1 MMLNILSLGAGVQSS
16 TLALMA
22 AHGEITPM
30 PDAAIFADTGAE
42 PQPVMKWLDWLEA
55 RLPFPV
61 YRVMHKDGLKASVID
76 SAKGRFASP
85 PFYTDSVNGG
95 GIMKRQCTYDYKIA
109 PITKKI
115 RNLIG
120 LEHGE
125 RAKQGVQ
132 VTQWIG
138 ISADEIQRMKES
150 HHHYIQHRWPLLEKR
165 MTRGHC
171 LEWMKE
177 HGYPEPPR
185 SACTFC
191 PYHSNHEWRRMK
203 SDDPESWNDAVMIDG
218 LIRNSVRGTKEKLYL
233 HRDRVPLAEADL
245 TDPHEHQR
253 VLNFMDECEG
263 MCGV

>member
-1 MMLNILSLGAGVQSS
+1 MLNIISLGAGVQSS
-16 TLALMA
+16 TMALMA
-22 AHGEITPM
+22 KHGEITPM

-42 PQPVMKWLDWLEA
+42 PRAVMEWLDWLEKQ
-55 RLPFPV
+55 LPFPV
-61 YRVMHKDGLKASVID
+61 YRVMHKDGLQLNIIESIAG
-76 SAKGRFASP
+76 GRFAGA
-85 PFYTDSVNGG
+85 PFYTESAGGG
-95 GIMKRQCTYDYKIA
+95 GILRRQCTSEFKII
-109 PITKKI
+109 PITKKV
-115 RNLIG
+115 RELIG
-120 LEHGE
+120 LDKGE

-138 ISADEIQRMKES
+138 ISYDEMQRMKES
-150 HHHYIQHRWPLLEKR
+150 HHQYIEHRWPLIEKR

-171 LEWMKE
+171 LEWMKS

-203 SDDPESWNDAVMIDG
+203 ADDPESWNDAVMIDG
-218 LIRNSVRGTKEKLYL
+218 LIRNGVRGTKEKLYL
-233 HRDRVPLAEADL
+233 HRDRVPLQDADL

-253 VLNFMDECEG
+253 VLNFMDECDG